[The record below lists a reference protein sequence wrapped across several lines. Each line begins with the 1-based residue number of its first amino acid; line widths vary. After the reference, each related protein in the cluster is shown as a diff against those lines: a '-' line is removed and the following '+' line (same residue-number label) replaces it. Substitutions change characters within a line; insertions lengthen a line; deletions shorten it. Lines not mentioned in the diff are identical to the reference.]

1 MKKFLAFA
9 MSVFMT
15 GALFAEDAAPAA
27 DAKTEDKLLPL
38 VTMEQAFARSLQRR
52 HALVAAMQA
61 TSKKLE
67 EAAEDDKA
75 AQLKTLTD
83 LRKEFLK
90 QTTYM
95 DVIFGLAGERIYEY
109 NPVTSTIYLKV
120 GNVNETFGR
129 AVKAR
134 DNLGAKIKELN
145 EKIEAEQDAAKKEA
159 LEKEREPILKQ
170 YALIVN
176 ALFNIYQVHPERN
189 YHFDVATRTLY
200 LKTSDEEIAQLKT
213 QLEELKKKQEAE
225 KK

>member
-1 MKKFLAFA
+1 MKKFLAIA

-38 VTMEQAFARSLQRR
+38 VTMEQAFAKSLQRR
-52 HALVAAMQA
+52 HALAAAIQA

-95 DVIFGLAGERIYEY
+95 DVIFGLGGERVYEY
-109 NPVTSTIYLKV
+109 NPVTSTIYLRV

-129 AVKAR
+129 AIKAR
-134 DNLGAKIKELN
+134 DDNGAKIKELN
-145 EKIEAEQDAAKKEA
+145 EKIEAEKDAAK
-159 LEKEREPILKQ
+159 
-170 YALIVN
+170 
-176 ALFNIYQVHPERN
+176 
-189 YHFDVATRTLY
+189 
-200 LKTSDEEIAQLKT
+200 
-213 QLEELKKKQEAE
+213 
-225 KK
+225 